1 MVVGIPCM
9 ANTDTKINKV
19 YMNVIT
25 TLAACCGELLGNPRL
40 VPRSSG
46 FPRPKKTSVGPVT
59 SGVHL
64 LDRQVRDAHSISM
77 ADDLELSDI
86 PLA

>member
-25 TLAACCGELLGNPRL
+25 TGRVLWLTIEALQTGPALRWISAA
-40 VPRSSG
+40 
-46 FPRPKKTSVGPVT
+46 KKTSVGPVT

-64 LDRQVRDAHSISM
+64 LDRQVRDAHSVCM
-77 ADDLELSDI
+77 ARG
-86 PLA
+86 

>member
-9 ANTDTKINKV
+9 ANTHTKINKV

-25 TLAACCGELLGNPRL
+25 TLAACCGQPWGNPQTGPAL
-40 VPRSSG
+40 QWISAA
-46 FPRPKKTSVGPVT
+46 KKTSVGPVT

-64 LDRQVRDAHSISM
+64 LDRQVRDAHSVRM
-77 ADDLELSDI
+77 A
-86 PLA
+86 PG

>member
-1 MVVGIPCM
+1 M

-25 TLAACCGELLGNPRL
+25 TGRVLWLTIGEPQTGPALQWISAA
-40 VPRSSG
+40 
-46 FPRPKKTSVGPVT
+46 KKTSVGPVT

-64 LDRQVRDAHSISM
+64 LDRQVRDAHSVCM
-77 ADDLELSDI
+77 ARG
-86 PLA
+86 